1 LFLTQGH
8 GSNVPYFS
16 SIEGGEGESK
26 LSELQAHGHDVKV
39 KKVDR
44 LSSTRVRLTVE
55 LPGETVQSH
64 EEATTRRYSLAARIP
79 GFRPGKAPL
88 KLIKNR
94 YKDEIR
100 KEVLSHLLQS
110 GLAEAL
116 EETKLM
122 PVNQPR
128 VQFKEVEF
136 GDGKPIQFEVEFEV
150 QPEIE
155 LRNYKDIPVKVVDE
169 PVTDADVDKTL
180 TNLRERMA
188 ALEPLESTR
197 PEKGNFAVVEIGFEI
212 KKDPPRKEEPK
223 NYTVE
228 IGAGQ
233 LLVELDAAIEQMS
246 VGEKKTVNAKFP
258 EDYHD
263 KDLVGCEAVYD
274 CKLVELKKKVLP
286 ELGDAFAG
294 QLKEGMTLETLKTD
308 IRQNLEASKKDETD
322 RNRRKEIIG
331 YLIANN
337 PFEVP
342 GSLVENQ
349 LHRLV
354 QWMEEDFKNRG
365 VGPMQLKQED
375 VISLKHQAEEMVR
388 GGLLLKEIAIKENIT
403 LDFNALETRVQ
414 AMAGQLNRSVEETR
428 KWLVGKGMMER
439 VQDEVITD
447 QVYAFLIAHA
457 RHVNSGAA

>member
-1 LFLTQGH
+1 M
-8 GSNVPYFS
+8 
-16 SIEGGEGESK
+16 
-26 LSELQAHGHDVKV
+26 SELEAHGHDVKV

-44 LSSTRVRLTVE
+44 LSSTKVRITVE

-64 EEATTRRYSLAARIP
+64 EDATTRRYSMAARIP

-88 KLIKNR
+88 KLIKDR
-94 YKDEIR
+94 YREEIR
-100 KEVLSHLLQS
+100 KEVLSHLLES

-122 PVNQPR
+122 PVNQPK

-155 LRNYKDIPVKVVDE
+155 LRNYKDIPVKVVE
-169 PVTDADVDKTL
+169 APVTDADVEKTID
-180 TNLRERMA
+180 NLRERMA

-197 PEKGNFAVVEIGFEI
+197 AEKGNFAVVEIGFEI
-212 KKDPPRKEEPK
+212 KKEPPRKEEPR

-233 LLVELDAAIEQMS
+233 LLVELETALEQMS
-246 VGEKKTVNAKFP
+246 VGDKKSVQAKFP

-263 KDLVGCEAVYD
+263 KDLAGCEAVYE
-274 CKLVELKKKVLP
+274 CKLIELKKKVLP
-286 ELGDAFAG
+286 ELTDTFAG
-294 QLKEGMTLETLKTD
+294 QLKEGLTLEALKAD
-308 IRQNLEASKKDETD
+308 IRLNLETSKKDETD
-322 RNRRKEIIG
+322 RNRRKEIIDF
-331 YLIANN
+331 LVANN

-342 GSLVENQ
+342 ASLVETQ
-349 LHRLV
+349 MGRLV
-354 QWMEEDFKNRG
+354 QWMQDDFKSRG

-375 VISLKHQAEEMVR
+375 VISLKHRAEEMVR
-388 GGLLLKEIAIKENIT
+388 GGLLLKEIAIKEKIS
-403 LDFNALETRVQ
+403 LDPNALEQRVQ
-414 AMAGQLNRSVEETR
+414 VMAAQLNRSVEETR

-447 QVYAFLIAHA
+447 QVYAFLMAHA
-457 RHVNSGAA
+457 RHEGSGAA